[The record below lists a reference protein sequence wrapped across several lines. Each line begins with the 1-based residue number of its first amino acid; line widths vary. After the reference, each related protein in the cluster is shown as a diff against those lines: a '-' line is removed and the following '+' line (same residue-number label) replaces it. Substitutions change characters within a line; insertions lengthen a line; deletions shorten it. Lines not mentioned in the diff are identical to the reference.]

1 MDNFRMKK
9 NKNIMRGFTLIELM
23 IVVAIIGILAAI
35 ALPAYQDYMQKSANN
50 ACLDEA
56 KGFVNAGVTEIGT
69 DGLMTNTYQ
78 VHACAS
84 FTPPGKLTQG
94 ATWDRTE
101 RLEFM
106 PQTRG
111 TAALL
116 KKIVCTTKTGAC
128 ELVAP

>member
-1 MDNFRMKK
+1 MDK
-9 NKNIMRGFTLIELM
+9 NKHALRGFTLIELM

-56 KGFVNAGVTEIGT
+56 KGFVNGGVTEIGT
-69 DGLMTNTYQ
+69 DGLMINTCQ
-78 VHACAS
+78 VHACPS
-84 FTPPGKLTQG
+84 FTPPGKLPQG

-106 PQTRG
+106 PQVRG
-111 TAALL
+111 TATLL